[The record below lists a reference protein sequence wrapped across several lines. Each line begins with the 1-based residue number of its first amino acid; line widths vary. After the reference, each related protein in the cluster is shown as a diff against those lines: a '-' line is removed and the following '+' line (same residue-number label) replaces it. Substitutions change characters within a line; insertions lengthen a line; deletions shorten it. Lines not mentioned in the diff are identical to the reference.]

1 MEDSKAVTISATP
14 VRDDEPHDETI
25 TKDKSQYQDEVK
37 DGNKSKAESQQDGIV
52 EDEKTEPATQDL
64 AVTKSQGAE
73 SGGKNYSSFG
83 PWQKRMIVFTA
94 TMGAFFSPFTAQ
106 IYFPALTSIAKDLH
120 VSNSKINLT
129 MTTYMVRSSLPFS
142 YMTADLI
149 A

>member
-1 MEDSKAVTISATP
+1 
-14 VRDDEPHDETI
+14 
-25 TKDKSQYQDEVK
+25 
-37 DGNKSKAESQQDGIV
+37 
-52 EDEKTEPATQDL
+52 
-64 AVTKSQGAE
+64 
-73 SGGKNYSSFG
+73 
-83 PWQKRMIVFTA
+83 
-94 TMGAFFSPFTAQ
+94 MGAFFSPFTAQ